1 MVPVGLTRFREG
13 LEQLRPFTK
22 AEAEALLNA
31 IAPFQEQCRRELG
44 TTFAFPSDEFFC
56 IAGRPIP
63 PESWYEDFPQIEN
76 GVGLL
81 RRFEC
86 ELEEAER
93 FEVPDGPAPARRYL
107 IPTGVSAAPHLMRM
121 AERFAPPGVSVRV
134 LPVAN
139 HFFGETVTVTGL
151 LTGGDV
157 LAALTPD
164 KVADADELLLCSVM
178 LRHEG
183 DLFLDDMHIDD
194 FRRRAP
200 LPLHVTGCDGQ
211 AFYDAL
217 RGRFDD

>member
-1 MVPVGLTRFREG
+1 MPRLERRRAAAQNVKRPSRPGARGADRGHGARGPHALREG

-93 FEVPDGPAPARRYL
+93 FEVPDGPRLR
-107 IPTGVSAAPHLMRM
+107 AA
-121 AERFAPPGVSVRV
+121 
-134 LPVAN
+134 
-139 HFFGETVTVTGL
+139 
-151 LTGGDV
+151 
-157 LAALTPD
+157 
-164 KVADADELLLCSVM
+164 
-178 LRHEG
+178 
-183 DLFLDDMHIDD
+183 I
-194 FRRRAP
+194 
-200 LPLHVTGCDGQ
+200 
-211 AFYDAL
+211 
-217 RGRFDD
+217 